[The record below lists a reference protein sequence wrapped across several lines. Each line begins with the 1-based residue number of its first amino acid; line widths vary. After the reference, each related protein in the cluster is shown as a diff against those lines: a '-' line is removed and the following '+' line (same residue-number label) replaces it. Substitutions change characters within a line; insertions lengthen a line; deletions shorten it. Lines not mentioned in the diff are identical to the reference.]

1 MKRISRFVLTGCLL
15 FVATT
20 AHAQTPREQLNQ
32 MVQQLQKNPSD
43 NALREKIIK
52 LGARIRPA
60 LPDEAVRYTGRA
72 MFIFNTAKREADYL
86 DAAREYE
93 RAVAS
98 APWRAS
104 YYADLCTIYEKAGKY
119 AEAKR
124 ACDFALV
131 GTTDSSQAIE
141 LKQRIAGLEIGVE
154 RNSVEAQAQR
164 KQEEFAVFLK
174 SIEGAVFQ
182 SDAEIG
188 WIYKF
193 RIEYGVLLKIATWI
207 RDGSSESAIVF
218 KPAGFETTYPPRVSR
233 CGWDSCMVT
242 ITLSPDGKAL
252 TETTHLDASDLSSV
266 RKRFPDYMN
275 PKVMVYRRV
284 N

>member
-154 RNSVEAQAQR
+154 RNSAGAQAQR
-164 KQEEFAVFLK
+164 KQEEFAGFLK

-182 SDAEIG
+182 FGPDSLG
-188 WIYKF
+188 WVHRITVENGMLRISGIYKDGG
-193 RIEYGVLLKIATWI
+193 REDSGSLKPT
-207 RDGSSESAIVF
+207 
-218 KPAGFETTYPPRVSR
+218 GFVTDT
-233 CGWDSCMVT
+233 CGTNIWGAPKVNCSNN
-242 ITLSPDGKAL
+242 ISLSPDGKTL
-252 TETTHLDASDLSSV
+252 TLRTEYPVGKITHTVL
-266 RKRFPDYMN
+266 
-275 PKVMVYRRV
+275 RRV

>member
-1 MKRISRFVLTGCLL
+1 MKSFFLIV
-15 FVATT
+15 VALCVFTST
-20 AHAQTPREQLNQ
+20 AHSANPREQLNQ
-32 MVQQLQKNPSD
+32 MVQQLQKNPGD

-52 LGARIRPA
+52 LGAQLRPA

-72 MFIFNTAKREADYL
+72 MFVFKTAKREADYL

-98 APWRAS
+98 APWVAS

-131 GTTDSSQAIE
+131 GTTDSAQAIE
-141 LKQRIAGLEIGVE
+141 LKQRIAGLEIGIE
-154 RNSVEAQAQR
+154 RNSAGAQANR

-182 SDAEIG
+182 YNEVQKTYGWVHKITVENGMLRFTSIHKEGNRHDAGPLKPTSFVTDTCGTNI
-188 WIYKF
+188 WYKP
-193 RIEYGVLLKIATWI
+193 EVNCSNHVA
-207 RDGSSESAIVF
+207 
-218 KPAGFETTYPPRVSR
+218 
-233 CGWDSCMVT
+233 
-242 ITLSPDGKAL
+242 LSPDGKTITVK
-252 TETTHLDASDLSSV
+252 TESHLGEV
-266 RKRFPDYMN
+266 RH
-275 PKVMVYRRV
+275 MVYRRI

>member
-124 ACDFALV
+124 ACDFALI

-141 LKQRIAGLEIGVE
+141 LKQRIAGLEIGIE
-154 RNSVEAQAQR
+154 RNSAGAQAQR
-164 KQEEFAVFLK
+164 KQDEFSGFLK
-174 SIEGAVFQ
+174 SIEGAVFRTSQ
-182 SDAEIG
+182 NRG
-188 WIYKF
+188 WIEQITIVNGMCKGMAIYQ
-193 RIEYGVLLKIATWI
+193 
-207 RDGSSESAIVF
+207 DGTSHD
-218 KPAGFETTYPPRVSR
+218 R
-233 CGWDSCMVT
+233 
-242 ITLSPDGKAL
+242 LSI
-252 TETTHLDASDLSSV
+252 
-266 RKRFPDYMN
+266 
-275 PKVMVYRRV
+275 
-284 N
+284 

>member
-1 MKRISRFVLTGCLL
+1 MITTRKLLIFGLTFLAL
-15 FVATT
+15 AAT
-20 AHAQTPREQLNQ
+20 AHAQSPREQLTQ
-32 MVQQLQKNPSD
+32 MVQQLQKNPGD

-52 LGARIRPA
+52 LGAGIRPAPA

-72 MFIFNTAKREADYL
+72 MFVFKTAKREADYL

-98 APWRAS
+98 APWVAS

-141 LKQRIAGLEIGVE
+141 LKQRIAGLEIGIE
-154 RNSVEAQAQR
+154 RNSVEAQVNR

-182 SDAEIG
+182 SNLIKG
-188 WIYKF
+188 WVHKITVENGML
-193 RIEYGVLLKIATWI
+193 RLNMIHEDGDRHDRGPLKPT
-207 RDGSSESAIVF
+207 SFV
-218 KPAGFETTYPPRVSR
+218 TNT
-233 CGWDSCMVT
+233 CGTNIWYRPDVNCSNN
-242 ITLSPDGKAL
+242 LAFSPDGKTITVK
-252 TETTHLDASDLSSV
+252 TEDPRGTIGHQ
-266 RKRFPDYMN
+266 
-275 PKVMVYRRV
+275 VYRRV